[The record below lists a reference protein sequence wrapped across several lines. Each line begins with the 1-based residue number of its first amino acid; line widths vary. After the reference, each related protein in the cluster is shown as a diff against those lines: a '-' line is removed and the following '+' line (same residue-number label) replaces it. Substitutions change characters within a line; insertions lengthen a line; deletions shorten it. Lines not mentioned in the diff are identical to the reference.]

1 MGTDPKPHVSHVQSI
16 CFHVVFMLGKAR
28 CNVIF
33 FYSNY
38 SIIYLKLLVFKL
50 LKCYN
55 FFCGRVVI
63 TFPIVL

>member
-33 FYSNY
+33 FLLNLLNY
-38 SIIYLKLLVFKL
+38 LFKIISI
-50 LKCYN
+50 
-55 FFCGRVVI
+55 
-63 TFPIVL
+63 